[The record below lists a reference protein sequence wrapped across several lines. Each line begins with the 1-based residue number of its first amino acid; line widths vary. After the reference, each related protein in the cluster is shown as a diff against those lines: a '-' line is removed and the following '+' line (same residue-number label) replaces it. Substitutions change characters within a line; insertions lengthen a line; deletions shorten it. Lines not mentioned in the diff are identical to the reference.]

1 MFMLHIG
8 SYEKARN
15 LARKAED
22 TSNIDTEDDNVQQR
36 NRRPPTRYSDS
47 GSDAGQFLIK
57 VHVLFIPKACVV

>member
-47 GSDAGQFLIK
+47 TPSTNEVRTIYMYGP
-57 VHVLFIPKACVV
+57 HRRH